1 MRRVGVISICAATA
15 VAFAAATLLPVP
27 GLTAEEP
34 VCQPWPGE
42 LSPLPSTESG
52 NAFEARW
59 ATLRASELERLAK
72 ALEANQPGLA
82 QPLWTHVRCLDPR
95 NANAEQRAQALRPQ
109 IAFSPRPFVIRPK
122 PAAVAAKRPADLGP
136 IDRALSEAESE
147 LNQARFAR
155 AVELTEQT
163 RRELE
168 GRSDSP
174 DLRERRA
181 RLEVIA
187 ATALVALGRSE
198 DAGDSFARALRA
210 DPQLELDPSS
220 TPPKIR
226 RLFLQIREQ
235 IQGRQGT
242 ARR

>member
-1 MRRVGVISICAATA
+1 MRRVVGISLSTAIAVALGAAALLPACHATA
-15 VAFAAATLLPVP
+15 QDQP
-27 GLTAEEP
+27 
-34 VCQPWPGE
+34 CQSWPGE
-42 LSPLPSTESG
+42 LSPLPSTESS

-82 QPLWTHVRCLDPR
+82 QPLWAHVRCLDPR
-95 NANAEQRAQALRPQ
+95 NARAEERSQALRPQ

-122 PAAVAAKRPADLGP
+122 PAVAAKKPADLGAV
-136 IDRALSEAESE
+136 DRALSEAENE

-168 GRSDSP
+168 GRTDSP
-174 DLRERRA
+174 DLRDRRA

-198 DAGDSFARALRA
+198 DAGESFARALRA
-210 DPQLELDPSS
+210 DPELELDPNS

-226 RLFLQIREQ
+226 RLFQQIREQ
-235 IQGRQGT
+235 VQGRQGT
-242 ARR
+242 AQR

>member
-1 MRRVGVISICAATA
+1 MSTAFA
-15 VAFAAATLLPVP
+15 VARGVVALCAIALLP
-27 GLTAEEP
+27 ARIASAQEQA
-34 VCQPWPGE
+34 CQAWPGE
-42 LSPLPSTESG
+42 LSPLPSTQSS

-72 ALEANQPGLA
+72 ALEPNQPGLA
-82 QPLWTHVRCLDPR
+82 QPLWAHVRCLDPR
-95 NANAEQRAQALRPQ
+95 NTKAEERSASLRPQ

-122 PAAVAAKRPADLGP
+122 PAAVASKKPATDLGGV
-136 IDRALSEAESE
+136 DRALGEAENE

-155 AVELTEQT
+155 AIELTEQT

-174 DLRERRA
+174 DLRDRRA

-187 ATALVALGRSE
+187 ATALIALGRSE
-198 DAGDSFARALRA
+198 DAGESFARALRA
-210 DPQLELDPSS
+210 DPELELDPSS

-226 RLFLQIREQ
+226 RLFQQIREQ
-235 IQGRQGT
+235 VRGRQGT
-242 ARR
+242 AQR

>member
-1 MRRVGVISICAATA
+1 VSTAIA
-15 VAFAAATLLPVP
+15 VALGATVLVPVLVP
-27 GLTAEEP
+27 GWASSAEDPPCPAWTGEP
-34 VCQPWPGE
+34 
-42 LSPLPSTESG
+42 SPLPSTQSS

-82 QPLWTHVRCLDPR
+82 QPLWAHVRCLDPR
-95 NANAEQRAQALRPQ
+95 NTIATERTQALRPQ

-122 PAAVAAKRPADLGP
+122 PAAVAAKKPADFGS
-136 IDRALSEAESE
+136 IDRALGEAENE

-163 RRELE
+163 RRDLE
-168 GRSDSP
+168 GRGDSP

-198 DAGDSFARALRA
+198 DAGESFARALRA
-210 DPQLELDPSS
+210 DPELELDPER

-226 RLFLQIREQ
+226 RLFQQIREQ
-235 IQGRQGT
+235 LGRQGT
-242 ARR
+242 AQR

>member
-1 MRRVGVISICAATA
+1 MTTAFA
-15 VAFAAATLLPVP
+15 VALGAAAVLLPA
-27 GLTAEEP
+27 LASTAQEQA
-34 VCQPWPGE
+34 CQAWPGE

-52 NAFEARW
+52 NTFEARW

-82 QPLWTHVRCLDPR
+82 QPLWAHVRCLDPR
-95 NANAEQRAQALRPQ
+95 NAKAEERVQALRPQ

-122 PAAVAAKRPADLGP
+122 PAVAAPKKPLDLGP

-174 DLRERRA
+174 DLRDRRA

-198 DAGDSFARALRA
+198 DAGESFARALRA
-210 DPQLELDPSS
+210 DPELELDPNS

-226 RLFLQIREQ
+226 RLFQQIREQ

-242 ARR
+242 AQR